1 MLTLQNVRGRSMCK
15 SKRHLTG
22 MAALGAL
29 VASVSAF
36 ASPPV
41 SGDWA
46 TPHWSYSG
54 DSGPTHWS
62 AMSPRFIE
70 CGKGNAQSPID
81 LETRDAKTGKA
92 GPFHIDYEKGAVDL
106 VNDGHTVEADVG
118 DVRDKVFFDGDTYRL
133 DQFHFH
139 APSEHTEDGSHFPL
153 EIHFVNENQNKR
165 VVVLGV
171 MVKLG
176 KENESLAPVLSRLP
190 ASENDGSAKG
200 RAPVTVDLASV
211 LPADHKA
218 FVYTGSL
225 TTPPCTEGVH
235 WIVMTQPIE
244 MSQDQITA
252 FTRIFPDNH
261 RPLQKANGREVD
273 NDSD

>member
-1 MLTLQNVRGRSMCK
+1 MLTFQNVRGRKMRK

-22 MAALGAL
+22 MAALAAL

-36 ASPPV
+36 ASPP

-46 TPHWSYSG
+46 AQPHWTYSG
-54 DSGPTHWS
+54 DSGPAHWS
-62 AMSPRFIE
+62 GMSPRFIE
-70 CGKGNAQSPID
+70 CGKGHAQSPID
-81 LETRDAKTGKA
+81 LETRDAKNGKA
-92 GPFHIDYEKGAVDL
+92 GEFHVDYEQGAVNL
-106 VNDGHTVEADVG
+106 VNNGHTVEADVS

-165 VVVLGV
+165 VVVLGL

-176 KENESLAPVLSRLP
+176 KENESLAPMLRSLP
-190 ASENDGSAKG
+190 AAGNDATAKA
-200 RAPVTVDLASV
+200 RPPVTVDLASV
-211 LPADHKA
+211 LPPDHKA

-235 WIVMTQPIE
+235 WIVLSQPIE
-244 MSQDQITA
+244 MSQDQIA
-252 FTRIFPDNH
+252 SFTRLFPDNH

-273 NDSD
+273 NESD